1 MSVLAVGL
9 SHASAP
15 VTMLERAVVSGDAQ
29 VKLLQD
35 VSASENVVGSLVL
48 STCNRIEVYAEVDRF
63 HGGVAAI
70 CELLAR
76 HAGLPLSQLT
86 KSAYLHYE
94 DRAVQHLLTV
104 ACGLESM
111 VVGES
116 QILGQVRQ
124 AVKVARQHGTLS
136 RELSDV
142 SRLALRA
149 GRRAHAETGID
160 AAGQN
165 LVSLGL
171 ELAARAHDSQALQGL
186 SVLVIGA
193 GSMSSLAVATAVRQK
208 AEQVVV
214 ANRTPLRAQRLAS
227 KYGVTAA
234 GLDDLP
240 GKMAAADIVVACT
253 GAAEHV
259 VTQDMVRQALSLRH
273 ILRAEADEPA
283 TAGRSLRTD
292 GVQRASG
299 PLVLL
304 DLALPRDVESA
315 AGKLHGV
322 RLIDLESIGAAG
334 DRDRSGGIGLAG
346 LASESDI
353 VAVRR
358 IVAMELSAYLKAHS
372 AVSVAPTVVALRAKA
387 ATVVESEL
395 ARLDR
400 RLGDLDARTRRE
412 IAHTMGRIAD
422 KLLHGPT
429 VRVKELAGSPGA
441 DSYDMAVRVLFE
453 LDPESVQ
460 AVQRPDDDLLAWSQ
474 QEATE

>member
-1 MSVLAVGL
+1 
-9 SHASAP
+9 
-15 VTMLERAVVSGDAQ
+15 
-29 VKLLQD
+29 
-35 VSASENVVGSLVL
+35 
-48 STCNRIEVYAEVDRF
+48 
-63 HGGVAAI
+63 
-70 CELLAR
+70 
-76 HAGLPLSQLT
+76 
-86 KSAYLHYE
+86 
-94 DRAVQHLLTV
+94 
-104 ACGLESM
+104 M

-124 AVKVARQHGTLS
+124 AVKIARQHGTLS

-171 ELAARAHDSQALQGL
+171 ELAVRAHDSEALQKM

-208 AEQVVV
+208 ARQVVI
-214 ANRTPLRAQRLAS
+214 ANRTPGRAQRLAG
-227 KYGVTAA
+227 KYGASAV

-240 GKMAAADIVVACT
+240 RSMAAADIVVACT
-253 GAAEHV
+253 GAAEQV
-259 VTQDMVRQALSLRH
+259 VTKAMVRRAVSLR
-273 ILRAEADEPA
+273 P
-283 TAGRSLRTD
+283 
-292 GVQRASG
+292 G

-315 AGKLHGV
+315 AGNLPGV
-322 RLIDLESIGAAG
+322 RLIDLEAIGAAS
-334 DRDRSGGIGLAG
+334 DRDQPGGAGLAG
-346 LASESDI
+346 LASEVDI
-353 VAVRR
+353 AGVRR
-358 IVAMELSAYLKAHS
+358 IVALELAGYLKANS

-387 ATVVESEL
+387 ATVVETEL

-400 RLGDLDARTRRE
+400 RLGDVDARTRRE

-441 DSYDMAVRVLFE
+441 DSYEMALRVLFE

-460 AVQRPDDDLLAWSQ
+460 AVQRPDEDLLAWSL